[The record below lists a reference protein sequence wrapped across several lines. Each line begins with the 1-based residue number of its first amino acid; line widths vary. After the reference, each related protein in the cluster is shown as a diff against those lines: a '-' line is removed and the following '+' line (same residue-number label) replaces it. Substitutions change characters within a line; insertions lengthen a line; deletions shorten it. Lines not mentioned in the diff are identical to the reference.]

1 MKYLVKNQSLNKN
14 TSGNIS
20 SPLSLDPKDDWVCTE
35 HLLCPTY
42 CWSRV
47 CSSNSAPYKNTSTK

>member
-1 MKYLVKNQSLNKN
+1 MKYLVKKQSLNKN
-14 TSGNIS
+14 TSGNS
-20 SPLSLDPKDDWVCTE
+20 SSTLELGPADDWTCPE

-47 CSSNSAPYKNTSTK
+47 CSSKSTPYKYTSTK